1 MKHAYRSAVG
11 RLQIMK
17 RLLLLAL
24 MASVGLG
31 AYAQSPVEDLVD
43 KYKKYSGTVCL
54 DLSGLELKLARS
66 ALLASPL
73 SSVASDVDKLI
84 ILHLSSASRSVQ
96 ESFEKSLYSTLG
108 AYNRFGVHS
117 SSHGPVQVYA
127 KFSGSNTVTELVIF
141 NPTLYVLND
150 IHGDF
155 SVNSLKKLK

>member
-43 KYKKYSGTVCL
+43 KYKKYSG
-54 DLSGLELKLARS
+54 
-66 ALLASPL
+66 
-73 SSVASDVDKLI
+73 KLI